1 MITDYI
7 NIASIQTYLPSYV
20 MEEVDESTINKWALQ
35 GFRQNVTIP
44 SWIYELRFCLLQLD
58 NHVATLPTGLKKI
71 SVAQYSKNLPPSVI
85 NNTTDFIIPIINN
98 ERVFIAQAI
107 VYQYF
112 KPTSQTMRFVGQD
125 SSLLTQD
132 CVNIFCDCEI
142 GFSIDRTLNT
152 ITTDM
157 QDGYVILLYESE
169 IQDEDGN
176 FLIPNDEDLKQ
187 ALSYYIEGM
196 LQREFRGRHIQG
208 ASELMDDYLFKCN
221 NKFQEF
227 HSKNLLRY
235 FDPDDY
241 VFKSTVSLQVPQIAT
256 ERSRL
261 NYKKWRRLAL

>member
-1 MITDYI
+1 MTKDYI
-7 NIASIQTYLPSYV
+7 NIQSVQTYLPSYV
-20 MEEVDESTINKWALQ
+20 TEEVDSSTINKWALQ

-71 SVAQYSKNLPPSVI
+71 TIAQYSKNLPSNAV

-98 ERVFIAQAI
+98 ERVFIAQAV

-125 SSLLTQD
+125 PSLLTQD
-132 CVNIFCDCEI
+132 CINIFCDCEI
-142 GFSIDRTLNT
+142 GFSIDRNLNT

-157 QDGYVILLYESE
+157 QDGYVVLLYESE
-169 IQDEDGN
+169 IQDDDGN

-187 ALSYYIEGM
+187 ALSYYIEAM
-196 LQREFRGRHIQG
+196 LQREFKGRHIQG

-227 HSKNLLRY
+227 HSKNLLHY
-235 FDPDDY
+235 FNPDN
-241 VFKSTVSLQVPQIAT
+241 FIFNTRTVNQIHQINVDRT
-256 ERSRL
+256 RL
-261 NYKKWRRLAL
+261 NYRKWRR